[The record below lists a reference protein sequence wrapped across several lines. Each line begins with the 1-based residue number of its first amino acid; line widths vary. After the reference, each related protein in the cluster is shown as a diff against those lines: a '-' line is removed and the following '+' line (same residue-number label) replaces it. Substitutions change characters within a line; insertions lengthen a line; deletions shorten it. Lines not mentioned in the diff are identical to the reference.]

1 MSLQSRTSFTHTPY
15 DGSTQPFTIG
25 LAAMAPDEWI
35 EVDAHLPAYLD
46 EKQRL
51 HALHPDKVF
60 VEESGTRS
68 SQQEVLDALAA
79 YLPSIHPD
87 TYGRTDDSV
96 GIFPA
101 GRVIQLSHK
110 EKAPLLIAAQLVQED
125 LVIMRKGEGGWRL
138 SAASLS
144 FPSSWS
150 LREKFG
156 KPMHEIHAPVPGFS
170 AGTRNAGL
178 IERMFDNLQPANP
191 VKRFNWSIYSDGEL
205 YHPPASG
212 ERNANPEHAFIR
224 VERQTLRKMPISRD
238 ILFTIRIYLDPLAAL
253 AAQPDAARLAHSFAA
268 QLSAL
273 SPEELAYKGMSANR
287 DDLIR
292 RLDAMG
298 K

>member
-1 MSLQSRTSFTHTPY
+1 MSLQYRTGFAHTPY

-25 LAAMAPDEWI
+25 LAAMAPEEWI

-51 HALHPDKVF
+51 HALHPDRVF
-60 VEESGTRS
+60 VEENGTRS

-79 YLPSIHPD
+79 HLLSMHPD
-87 TYGRTDDSV
+87 AYGSMDDSIE
-96 GIFPA
+96 IFPA
-101 GRVIQLSHK
+101 GRVTQLNQK

-125 LVIMRKGEGGWRL
+125 LVIMRKGESGWRL

-191 VKRFNWSIYSDGEL
+191 VKRFNWSIYADGEL

-212 ERNANPEHAFIR
+212 ERNANPDHAFIR

-253 AAQPDAARLAHSFAA
+253 AAQPEAARLARSLAD

-273 SPEELAYKGMSANR
+273 SREQLDYKGLSANW
-287 DDLIR
+287 DDLVR
-292 RLDAMG
+292 RLRAIG
-298 K
+298 I